1 MNQRVKIAL
10 AFCVV
15 FAAGLAI
22 GFVTTL
28 RYTQPV
34 PVKGVDGPPEKFSVQ
49 LLQRWIKLNR
59 LNLTSVQLQKINPV
73 IRDTAEDLR
82 RLRSENLNSEQI
94 ILEHMQDEVS
104 DQLEPSQKKVF
115 QGLIDK
121 QRMMMDQFIEKQRLK
136 AIEQKAK
143 LEAAHPVS

>member
-1 MNQRVKIAL
+1 MAHRVRIGIA
-10 AFCVV
+10 FTVV

-22 GFVTTL
+22 GSVCTL
-28 RYTQPV
+28 RYTRPV

-49 LLQRWIKLNR
+49 LLQRWIKLNQ
-59 LNLTSVQLQKINPV
+59 LNLTPAETQKINPT

-104 DQLEPSQKKVF
+104 DQLEPNQKKIF
-115 QGLIDK
+115 ENLMDR
-121 QRMMMDQFIEKQRLK
+121 QRRMIDQFIEKQRLK
-136 AIEQKAK
+136 ALDQKAK
-143 LEAAHPVS
+143 LEADHPVG